1 MRGKIAAGRL
11 FDPPRQLGSGLCPP
25 CDLELRRV
33 LFSPGGWQVGPIL
46 AKTRGQRP
54 PAPVRGWPSRGM
66 HSRHQRVLSET
77 AAAGREIVIQQ
88 QVRLFFAL
96 SEWQDDVAE
105 QVLG

>member
-1 MRGKIAAGRL
+1 
-11 FDPPRQLGSGLCPP
+11 
-25 CDLELRRV
+25 
-33 LFSPGGWQVGPIL
+33 
-46 AKTRGQRP
+46 
-54 PAPVRGWPSRGM
+54 M